1 MIDCKDSDG
10 LSSIGAA
17 VADAG
22 RAIAVGG
29 GRIKVTA
36 AISELPLSWQ
46 QDIEHFIVPVW
57 FWLVPPW
64 CSHSMGASAGL
75 DCPAAA

>member
-1 MIDCKDSDG
+1 LIDCKNSDG
-10 LSSIGAA
+10 LSSTGAA
-17 VADAG
+17 VPV
-22 RAIAVGG
+22 VGG
-29 GRIKVTA
+29 AIGVGSGRIKVTA

-64 CSHSMGASAGL
+64 CWHSMGDSAEV
-75 DCPAAA
+75 DCPTAA

>member
-10 LSSIGAA
+10 LSSIGAVVA
-17 VADAG
+17 VAG
-22 RAIAVGG
+22 RAIGT
-29 GRIKVTA
+29 IKVTA

-46 QDIEHFIVPVW
+46 QDMEYFIVPVW

-64 CSHSMGASAGL
+64 CSHSMRASAGV